1 MKYKQIDE
9 EERKYIAA
17 YLNEGKPPA
26 EIAKILNRPRST
38 ISREIKRNSTNK
50 VYNPVTAQKRYR
62 KRRKNC
68 VPKNKLETNKE
79 IYDKVI
85 KGLKLYF
92 SPEQIHNT
100 ICKEIG
106 TSTIYR
112 AIKKKII
119 PKEYMYKIRSE
130 KREVRS

>member
-1 MKYKQIDE
+1 MKYKQIGE
-9 EERKYIAA
+9 EERRSIAA
-17 YLNEGKPPA
+17 YLNEGMKQA

-38 ISREIKRNSTNK
+38 ISRGIKRNKTAK
-50 VYNPVTAQKRYR
+50 GYNPVTAEKKYR

-68 VPKNKLETNKE
+68 VPKNKLETSKE

-85 KGLKLYF
+85 MGLELYF

-100 ICKEIG
+100 ICKEVG

-119 PKEYMYKIRSE
+119 PKKYM
-130 KREVRS
+130 

>member
-9 EERKYIAA
+9 EERKCIASYIK
-17 YLNEGKPPA
+17 EGKKPT

-50 VYNPVTAQKRYR
+50 GYNPATAQKKYR
-62 KRRKNC
+62 KRRRNC
-68 VPKNKLETNKE
+68 VSKNKLETNKE

-85 KGLKLYF
+85 MGLELYF

-100 ICKEIG
+100 ICKEVG

-119 PKEYMYKIRSE
+119 PKKYM
-130 KREVRS
+130 